1 MKKTIGYIL
10 EYVWMFIL
18 LGFLWPKGEIKNREE
33 DLARL
38 YKAKDQVEINEKNK
52 LKIKYNNKS
61 SDEHYEQDSVEKFF
75 DVCVIMEYVYT

>member
-18 LGFLWPKGEIKNREE
+18 LGFLWPKGDVKNREE

-38 YKAKDQVEINEKNK
+38 YKAKNQIEINNNTKNN
-52 LKIKYNNKS
+52 IKYNNKS
-61 SDEHYEQDSVEKFF
+61 SDDKHYE
-75 DVCVIMEYVYT
+75 

>member
-18 LGFLWPKGEIKNREE
+18 LGFLWPKGDVKNREE

-38 YKAKDQVEINEKNK
+38 YKAKDQVEINEENK

-61 SDEHYEQDSVEKFF
+61 SDEHYEQDSVEKFL

>member
-38 YKAKDQVEINEKNK
+38 YKAKDQVEINEENK

-61 SDEHYEQDSVEKFF
+61 SDEHYEQDSVEEFL
-75 DVCVIMEYVYT
+75 DGCVIMEYVYT